1 MWIYHICFILSSV
14 DGNLGCFYFGAI
26 MNNVA
31 MNVHIQG
38 FVWLYVFIPLCWN
51 ENYPPRG
58 IIAGS

>member
-1 MWIYHICFILSSV
+1 M
-14 DGNLGCFYFGAI
+14 GCFYFGAI

-38 FVWLYVFIPLCWN
+38 FVWLYVFIPLGWN